1 MNEECQLMEDYII
14 QYVNKTIEGQNEIK
28 LINHLKYCP
37 QCREELALTIKLADL
52 ISSEMKDVPQEVL
65 DNIFAR
71 IPESKVKENIII
83 ISQIKSAL
91 EPLEIVTQLLSTAKK
106 SVNLAFQ
113 FI

>member
-1 MNEECQLMEDYII
+1 MSDRCRLMEDYII
-14 QYVNKTIEGQNEIK
+14 QYANKTIEDQNKIK

-37 QCREELALTIKLADL
+37 QCREELSITLKLAEIVSD
-52 ISSEMKDVPQEVL
+52 EMKDVPQEVL
-65 DNIFAR
+65 DNIFAK

-91 EPLEIVTQLLSTAKK
+91 EPLEIVTQILSTAKK

>member
-1 MNEECQLMEDYII
+1 MNRECQLMEDYII

-37 QCREELALTIKLADL
+37 QCREELAFTIKLAEL
-52 ISSEMKDVPQEVL
+52 VSSEMEDVPQEVL

>member
-37 QCREELALTIKLADL
+37 QCREELAFTIKLADL

>member
-28 LINHLKYCP
+28 LINHLKDCP
-37 QCREELALTIKLADL
+37 QCREELAITLKLAE
-52 ISSEMKDVPQEVL
+52 IVSKEIKEIPEKVL
-65 DNIFAR
+65 DNMFSK
-71 IPESKVKENIII
+71 IPESKVEENIII

>member
-37 QCREELALTIKLADL
+37 QCREELAFTIKLADL
-52 ISSEMKDVPQEVL
+52 VSNQIKDVPQEVL
-65 DNIFAR
+65 DSVFAKV
-71 IPESKVKENIII
+71 PESKIKEDIIV

-106 SVNLAFQ
+106 SVNLVFQ

>member
-1 MNEECQLMEDYII
+1 MNRECQLMEDYII

-37 QCREELALTIKLADL
+37 QCRGELAFTIKLADL

-65 DNIFAR
+65 DNAFAR
-71 IPESKVKENIII
+71 VSESKLKEDIIV

>member
-1 MNEECQLMEDYII
+1 MEDYII

-37 QCREELALTIKLADL
+37 QCREELAFTMKLADL

-65 DNIFAR
+65 DNAFDR
-71 IPESKVKENIII
+71 VSESKVKEDIIV